1 MAFYLLNFESTKYII
16 IKRNTYLMSMCIVRN
31 YLDVW
36 TINVYIAFDPS
47 VIVSYCYSLKKRDTL
62 LQEPLAL
69 FMCLIFWLPNRFK
82 HIYCLSSTNRVFIW
96 IMFCILNW
104 KRCVCNRFVFSTFRL
119 STVIFFVSTNCF
131 CGRYKIR
138 VVYSYVLSQKN
149 LTSKMMPIKARIFWN
164 NIAYMF
170 R

>member
-1 MAFYLLNFESTKYII
+1 MHCTQLSWRVNDKRLHRLWSVCHRQLLLFPV
-16 IKRNTYLMSMCIVRN
+16 KRN
-31 YLDVW
+31 
-36 TINVYIAFDPS
+36 
-47 VIVSYCYSLKKRDTL
+47 TL

-82 HIYCLSSTNRVFIW
+82 YIYCLSSTNRVFIW

-104 KRCVCNRFVFSTFRL
+104 KRCVCNRLVFSTFRL

-149 LTSKMMPIKARIFWN
+149 LTSKTMPIKARIFWN